1 MSPSLKMM
9 GVGRRKELRLLS
21 DITEPLITQGL
32 ELILLL
38 VLKNY
43 TFPFYLNQTESEFS
57 VTSQYQSQPLDPVL

>member
-1 MSPSLKMM
+1 MSPTLKMM
-9 GVGRRKELRLLS
+9 GVGRWKELRLLS
-21 DITEPLITQGL
+21 DITQGL

-38 VLKNY
+38 VLKNN